1 MYALRKWQL
10 NCRGEKV
17 IARGRCYGN
26 PKFHEGCFIHTSAV
40 MKAELSEEMERIV
53 LTTRSGSHYG
63 LSFGEIDESEK
74 ALTGEAAEAL
84 GLSLDMEKCLNLWQ
98 QDRER
103 KREYLAE
110 ILNPCEMYVKLDGEL
125 MAEEAFYQTVQ
136 GEIIEVEIGRHVGM
150 FTDSVIVG
158 GSGWNRREYSCEW
171 RYMICGSRISVYFWD
186 GRLDVVRIFHEG
198 PDFVAGDS
206 GREILCRRNE
216 ITAVE
221 RLGDQ
226 SPC

>member
-1 MYALRKWQL
+1 MYELKKWQL

-26 PKFHEGCFIHTSAV
+26 PKFHEGCFIHTSPV
-40 MKAELSEEMERIV
+40 MKAELSEEKIV
-53 LTTRSGSHYG
+53 LTTRSGSHYE

-74 ALTGEAAEAL
+74 ELTGEAAEAL
-84 GLSLDMEKCLNLWQ
+84 GLSLDMERCLSLWQ
-98 QDRER
+98 QARER

-110 ILNPCEMYVKLDGEL
+110 ILNPSEMYIKLDGEL
-125 MAEEAFYQTVQ
+125 MAEEAFYRTGQ
-136 GEIIEVEIGRHVGM
+136 GEIIELIIRRHMGM

-158 GSGWNRREYSCEW
+158 GLEWNRRECSCEW
-171 RYMICGSRISVYFWD
+171 RYMICGSGISVYFWN
-186 GRLDVVRIFHEG
+186 GQLDVVRIFHEG
-198 PDFVAGDS
+198 PDFVAGDL

-221 RLGDQ
+221 RLGDE
-226 SPC
+226 SY